1 MTVNDDIWSE
11 WLKKRRFSGDE
22 ASRAFALNEYKK
34 LAVQIVDKA
43 QIFES
48 ATVLDIGAGDGLVG
62 LTALSKLGA
71 DGKLILSDISEA
83 ALAIPKEIF
92 NQKEIPDPRI
102 EFLITG
108 AENLSPLPSAS
119 VDRVVIRSV
128 LLYVNNKQSAFNE
141 IFRVLK
147 PGGIAAILEPI
158 NQRQTEFGIGLFR
171 GYRLDREPLVS
182 VQNLLQKVIDESKR
196 QLNQT
201 QGSLLG
207 YSEHDLVHLA
217 IGAGFEDI
225 ELEYSLNR
233 NSKALYPSPEFL
245 FDTAPNPHAKTLHEL
260 MNSVLTPD
268 EFIELENVLKKVILQ
283 PSIRTTCLALLV
295 LKKNITFSQV
305 SYSGVQASA

>member
-1 MTVNDDIWSE
+1 MSVNEDIWSE

-22 ASRAFALNEYKK
+22 ASRTFALDEYKK

-92 NQKEIPDPRI
+92 SQKEIQDSRI
-102 EFLITG
+102 EFLIAG
-108 AENLSPLPSAS
+108 AENLSPISSGS

-128 LLYVNNKQSAFNE
+128 LLYVKDKQSAFNE

-158 NQRQTEFGIGLFR
+158 NQRHVEFRSGLFH
-171 GYRLDREPLVS
+171 GYRLDREPLLS
-182 VQNLLQKVIDESKR
+182 VQSLLQKVIDESNR
-196 QLNQT
+196 QTSQK

-207 YSEHDLVHLA
+207 YNEHDLVHLA
-217 IGAGFEDI
+217 VEAGFEDI
-225 ELEYSLNR
+225 ELDYSLFR
-233 NSKALYPSPEFL
+233 TARSMVSWEFF
-245 FDTAPNPHAKTLHEL
+245 FDTAPNPHAKTLREL
-260 MNSVLTPD
+260 MNSVLTPA

-283 PSIRTTCLALLV
+283 PSIRTTCLALLA
-295 LKKNITFSQV
+295 LKKNITFS
-305 SYSGVQASA
+305 

>member
-1 MTVNDDIWSE
+1 MSVNEDIWSE

-22 ASRAFALNEYKK
+22 AARAFALNEYKK

-48 ATVLDIGAGDGLVG
+48 ATVLDIGAGDGLIG

-92 NQKEIPDPRI
+92 NQKKIPDPRI
-102 EFLITG
+102 EFLIAG
-108 AENLSPLPSAS
+108 AENLSPISS
-119 VDRVVIRSV
+119 CSIDRVVIRSV
-128 LLYVNNKQSAFNE
+128 LLYVKDKQSAFNE

-147 PGGIAAILEPI
+147 PGGIAVILEPI
-158 NQRQTEFGIGLFR
+158 NQRHVEFRSGLFH
-171 GYRLDREPLVS
+171 GYRLDREPLLS
-182 VQNLLQKVIDESKR
+182 VQSLLQKVIDESNR
-196 QLNQT
+196 QAGQT

-207 YSEHDLVHLA
+207 YNEHDLVHLA
-217 IGAGFEDI
+217 IESGFEDI

-233 NSKALYPSPEFL
+233 SSKALYASPKFF

-283 PSIRTTCLALLV
+283 PSVRTTCLALLV
-295 LKKNITFSQV
+295 LKKNNTYV
-305 SYSGVQASA
+305 S